1 MVSVGKTYIAYL
13 GKKQF
18 ERIKDRMYK
27 KEMQEQI
34 TFLKNV
40 EQLSH
45 LSKRILN
52 RLYFQ
57 MKIKK
62 FKRRQMLIK
71 EGDLPSY
78 VFIV

>member
-40 EQLSH
+40 E
-45 LSKRILN
+45 
-52 RLYFQ
+52 
-57 MKIKK
+57 
-62 FKRRQMLIK
+62 
-71 EGDLPSY
+71 
-78 VFIV
+78 